1 MQINNETLRA
11 FRSALMDTVKPLEE
25 KYGVKIEM
33 GNITYS
39 SDSFHF
45 KVTILKKT
53 ATEIIKKSNVLMD
66 KLIWLLLRKK
76 LSIGKD
82 MLKNI

>member
-11 FRSALMDTVKPLEE
+11 FRSALIDTVKPLEE

-45 KVTILKKT
+45 KV
-53 ATEIIKKSNVLMD
+53 NVQNRLVFMAGLFFC
-66 KLIWLLLRKK
+66 KFPP
-76 LSIGKD
+76 
-82 MLKNI
+82 